1 MEQELTA
8 QVPGLPC
15 RLFSIAMASVVQ
27 RKVMISRFF
36 SGYHSIPPEVLCYI
50 QYSIKIANLQVLLT
64 KYYYKCRIKV
74 IIHWLHSALLCMV
87 GPAAN
92 YHTIYWGNIDR
103 EDVQGE
109 LK

>member
-1 MEQELTA
+1 MKAVLREIDGICGA
-8 QVPGLPC
+8 AKGYDK
-15 RLFSIAMASVVQ
+15 S
-27 RKVMISRFF
+27 FF

-92 YHTIYWGNIDR
+92 YHTIYCGKYR
-103 EDVQGE
+103 
-109 LK
+109 